1 MSFRWFVVPAL
12 RPGPPTGELN
22 DFLAEVR
29 VLSVQRGLIQDA
41 GASFW
46 SVCVEFEDDAESLP
60 ERLRA
65 GARRTAGSTTVD
77 YKAVLSADEFARFA
91 ALREWRKEVAQRE
104 GIPVYNVFNNE
115 HLAEIARKRISSRAG
130 LESIDGIGAARLA
143 KFGDAVI
150 RFLTAQANAIA
161 PTADEAKS

>member
-12 RPGPPTGELN
+12 RPGPATEELN

-29 VLSVQRGLIQDA
+29 VMSVQRGLIQDA

-65 GARRTAGSTTVD
+65 GARWTSVRPAKRKNPG
-77 YKAVLSADEFARFA
+77 VLVGPGPDVF
-91 ALREWRKEVAQRE
+91 
-104 GIPVYNVFNNE
+104 PVVW
-115 HLAEIARKRISSRAG
+115 
-130 LESIDGIGAARLA
+130 
-143 KFGDAVI
+143 
-150 RFLTAQANAIA
+150 
-161 PTADEAKS
+161 